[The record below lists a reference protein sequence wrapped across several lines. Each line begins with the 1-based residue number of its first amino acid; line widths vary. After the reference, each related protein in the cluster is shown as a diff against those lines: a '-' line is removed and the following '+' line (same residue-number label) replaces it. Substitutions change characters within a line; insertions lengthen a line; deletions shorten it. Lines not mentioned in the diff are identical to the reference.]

1 MEIIK
6 KCPPPLSLRSRGSL
20 NSLGTRTPLYP
31 QVCSNSPAFAWVGLW
46 WECRWEDGIHHLGW
60 QMPVSIWQTD
70 SPHLSLQHLHQT
82 YQVAHWCLWIWPGSH
97 PLPDPQWWN
106 GCHNLLSQQTLNQ
119 SWDALPIS
127 QIAAPHPQVGLWLRN
142 SRNIYMDQSLTSTL
156 KQPTDLCVN
165 HGKAGLHEQ
174 SIGGQLCQLNF
185 QLYYRS
191 GKANVD
197 ADALSRVS

>member
-127 QIAAPHPQVGLWLRN
+127 QIAAPHPQVGCGWEIPEIYIWINLWHLHWN
-142 SRNIYMDQSLTSTL
+142 NPLIYVLTMAKLDCMNNPLVVS
-156 KQPTDLCVN
+156 
-165 HGKAGLHEQ
+165 
-174 SIGGQLCQLNF
+174 F
-185 QLYYRS
+185 
-191 GKANVD
+191 AN
-197 ADALSRVS
+197 